1 MDSRREGRML
11 MAKRQLINVLLIED
25 DPDYAEFI
33 RVVLMRAKDVQID
46 LHNAER
52 LSSAFERLGRE
63 QYDLIMS
70 DLLLPD
76 SEGIETFLKLRAQY
90 PDIPIIVLTALNDI
104 NLALKAMQDGAQDY
118 LIKGEF
124 GGDVLVRA
132 MRYSMERQKL
142 ISKLE
147 KSLKEIKTLRG
158 LLPMC
163 AWCKNIR
170 DDKGYWKRVETY
182 IGEHT
187 EAAFTHGICPE
198 CLKKMSPETFDKLK
212 RENPEIVESWH
223 GQADQ

>member
-1 MDSRREGRML
+1 

-25 DPDYAEFI
+25 DPDYAELI
-33 RVVLMRAKDVQID
+33 RVVLLRAKDVQID

-63 QYDLIMS
+63 QYDVILS

>member
-1 MDSRREGRML
+1 ML

>member
-1 MDSRREGRML
+1 
-11 MAKRQLINVLLIED
+11 
-25 DPDYAEFI
+25 
-33 RVVLMRAKDVQID
+33 

-63 QYDLIMS
+63 QYDVILS

-142 ISKLE
+142 ISKLG

-223 GQADQ
+223 GQAD